1 MSEWTRFPVGDGPP
15 RPTTDPHSPEFGAE
29 VARGRARPG
38 ARPQRSQL
46 SGATVQ
52 QSAEL
57 APYPS
62 LIFQPLG
69 RSGKLLQNLGSLPQF
84 EAYNRGDHLSQR
96 PSAPLLGRGI
106 LSREI
111 SSALFGRVRYEVE
124 PAAGD
129 AFPSRAKPL
138 WSPEQGSFRGRA
150 MVPEP
155 SICKVEKTVSRMKSL
170 EIKQDSPGRSGLPP
184 LSAVQPSQDVAG
196 TVRKEALGESFV
208 KRGSSGRPIPLT
220 TNYVKIYC
228 RNDAVYQYHVTF
240 SPDIECRNMRFGM
253 LKEHRQVT
261 GRVTAFDG
269 SILYLPVK
277 LSEVIKLKSRR
288 KTDGIEVDIK
298 IQMTKVLQPNSDL
311 CIPYYNVVLRRAMR
325 ILELKLI
332 GRNFFDPTNAS
343 FLPQYRLQIWPGYAA
358 SIRKT
363 EAGLMLLVDL
373 THKVIRNDS
382 VIDVLHVI
390 YEKSSENFQD
400 VCLKELVGNIIMTKY
415 NNRTYRIDDI
425 DWDKAPTS
433 SFCMANGKS
442 ITFCEYYSKNY
453 GITIQDL
460 NQPLLVHRPKPR
472 RGPQGQL
479 IRNEILLVP
488 ELSYM
493 TDIPDQMKKDFHTMK
508 DMSAQINKSPEQSA
522 LALRKLLNNIKENAS
537 AQEELSLWGL
547 DIDSDVF
554 ETEARV
560 LPPEKIVLRHKSFSC
575 GPDVNWS
582 REVAREKVISGV
594 PMHCWAL
601 FFPKHSATYAKE
613 LVKLMSKV
621 AEPIGMSFLQPAYVE
636 LKDDRTQ
643 TYIRTL
649 QSHLESG
656 SSIQIV
662 VCIVTGNRDDLY
674 HAIKKLCCVQ
684 SPVSSQ
690 VINVRTLSQTARI
703 RNICHKILLQ
713 INSKLGGELW
723 GVDIPLKQLMVVGVD
738 VYHDPIRGKQ
748 SVVGFVA
755 SLNKSM
761 TKWFSRVM
769 FQMPE
774 EEIISGLKICM
785 VASLKKYHEI
795 NHCLPAKIAMYRDGV
810 ADSMLNTVKDYEI
823 PQLLRCFEVF
833 PDYHPK
839 LMLVVVQK
847 RVATNLCT
855 KGKSG
860 RLEVPLPGTVLDHTI
875 ISQEWFEF
883 FLLAHAVRR
892 GCGTPTRYICL
903 LNTMNLSPD
912 HIQRLTFKLCHLYWN
927 WSGTIRVPAPCKY
940 AHRLAFL
947 CGQSLH
953 QEPAALLSELLF
965 YL

>member
-1 MSEWTRFPVGDGPP
+1 MSEWTRFPFRDGPP
-15 RPTTDPHSPEFGAE
+15 RPTTDPRSPESGVE
-29 VARGRARPG
+29 VARGRTHPS

-46 SGATVQ
+46 PGDDVQ
-52 QSAEL
+52 RPAEL
-57 APYPS
+57 APRPS
-62 LIFQPLG
+62 LIFQQHVQSLPLG
-69 RSGKLLQNLGSLPQF
+69 RSGELLRNLGSLPQF
-84 EAYNRGDHLSQR
+84 EAYSRGDHLSQR

-111 SSALFGRVRYEVE
+111 SSALFRRVRYEVE

-155 SICKVEKTVSRMKSL
+155 SLCKVEETASRMKSL
-170 EIKQDSPGRSGLPP
+170 EIKQDVPGRSGLSPS
-184 LSAVQPSQDVAG
+184 SAVQLSQDVAG
-196 TVRKEALGESFV
+196 AVRKEALGESSVV

-253 LKEHRQVT
+253 LKEHQQVT

-277 LSEVIKLKSRR
+277 LSEVIKLKSQR

-311 CIPYYNVVLRRAMR
+311 CIPYYNVVLKRALR

-363 EAGLMLLVDL
+363 DAGLMLLIDL

-400 VCLKELVGNIIMTKY
+400 VCLKQLVGSTIMTKY

-425 DWDKAPTS
+425 DWDKTPTS
-433 SFCMANGKS
+433 SFCMANGTS

-479 IRNEILLVP
+479 IQNEILLVP

-493 TDIPDQMKKDFHTMK
+493 TDIPEQMKKDFHTMK
-508 DMSAQINKSPEQSA
+508 DMAAQVNKSPEQNL
-522 LALRKLLNNIKENAS
+522 LALKKLLNNIKENAS

-547 DIDSDVF
+547 VIDNDVL

-560 LPPEKIVLRHKSFSC
+560 LPPEKIILRHKSFSY

-601 FFPKHSATYAKE
+601 FFPKQSATYAKE

-621 AEPIGMSFLQPAYVE
+621 AEPIGMTLVQPAYVE

-690 VINVRTLSQTARI
+690 VINVRTLSQTARM
-703 RNICHKILLQ
+703 RSICHKILLQ

-761 TKWFSRVM
+761 TKWFSRVT

-810 ADSMLNTVKDYEI
+810 SDSMLSAVKDYEI

-839 LMLVVVQK
+839 MTLVVVQK
-847 RVATNLCT
+847 RVATNLYT

-860 RLEVPLPGTVLDHTI
+860 RLEVPLPGTVLDHTV

-883 FLLAHAVRR
+883 FLLAHAVQR
-892 GCGTPTRYICL
+892 GCATPTRYICL

-912 HIQRLTFKLCHLYWN
+912 HVQRLTFKLCHLYWN
-927 WSGTIRVPAPCKY
+927 WSDLQQP
-940 AHRLAFL
+940 
-947 CGQSLH
+947 
-953 QEPAALLSELLF
+953 
-965 YL
+965 